1 MDGAD
6 WKLTLWIILLSPYLL
21 ARKVWRRITRRD

>member
-21 ARKVWRRITRRD
+21 ARKVWRKLRD

>member
-6 WKLTLWIILLSPYLL
+6 WKLTLWLILLSPYLL
-21 ARKVWRRITRRD
+21 ARKVWRKLRGK